1 MKATAASSYIIYC
14 NTLYSILLV
23 TNFGQEIGDELVGI
37 RCTVYSVVC
46 RIVWCVGTSPPK
58 IQILGPLIEVRVMF
72 IGGSK
77 NKKQKRSENSVV
89 AHTPSSEELTSY

>member
-1 MKATAASSYIIYC
+1 M
-14 NTLYSILLV
+14 
-23 TNFGQEIGDELVGI
+23 
-37 RCTVYSVVC
+37 
-46 RIVWCVGTSPPK
+46 WCVGTSPPK

-89 AHTPSSEELTSY
+89 AHTPSSEELTSYFLLNEKLELIQRRLRVTLKAVGHFYGTPSAERKVLRRMTTI